1 MEVRMSEWQGVLVEP
16 GRLILTQIT
25 QFLMSLLLMILIL
38 AIGMI
43 LSWVIKSVVIKVLR
57 AVKLDELS
65 DRIELDAILAKG
77 GIQFSLSELIGEFC
91 WWVGLLVT
99 AVVAVNAVG
108 LTVAADLLNRVVLFV
123 PNVLAA
129 IFIIIAGMFIASLL
143 RNVVRAA
150 ASNAGLAQ
158 SNMLGRIVEVL
169 IFVFAAA
176 IALQQLNIATR
187 IIDITIAVG
196 LGSVGLAF
204 ALAVGLGCKDI
215 AGKLIGEFVDSFK
228 KK

>member
-1 MEVRMSEWQGVLVEP
+1 
-16 GRLILTQIT
+16 
-25 QFLMSLLLMILIL
+25 
-38 AIGMI
+38 MI